1 AAEDGHLRRR
11 IDPVAAARAVGGV
24 RLQRARPLRR
34 LDVGTPYGSHRPGTR
49 RGRHQGARRRASG
62 RARRSGRFGGSRTH
76 GVRRLP
82 RRGGLRFRGVR
93 PAPQDLP
100 RARRGLRPAACRDP
114 HRTAAARARVQRSAR
129 PRGVRA
135 HRSGADQRRRGDRGV
150 RAVCRH
156 RRIRRAA
163 RRRLRRAGHPGS
175 SSARPAR
182 RAARQSAARRLAGP
196 GRTAH
201 RSVEGA
207 RPMTT
212 GDEQSRIE
220 QALTDEVVASFAG
233 APERLRE
240 VMQSLTRH
248 LHAFIREV
256 RLTEDEW
263 RAAIDFLTA
272 VGKITDD
279 KRQEFILL
287 SDVLGASMQTI
298 AVNNE
303 TYRDATEATVFGPF
317 FVADSP
323 FIGQGGDIAGGA
335 PGRPWWVDG
344 AVRDTDGAPVP
355 GARIEVWQA
364 DEDGMYDVQYDDPRV
379 AGRGHLFTDDDGSF
393 RFWCLTPTPYP
404 IPHDGPV
411 GRLLDAVGRSPMR
424 AAHLHF

>member
-1 AAEDGHLRRR
+1 
-11 IDPVAAARAVGGV
+11 
-24 RLQRARPLRR
+24 
-34 LDVGTPYGSHRPGTR
+34 
-49 RGRHQGARRRASG
+49 
-62 RARRSGRFGGSRTH
+62 
-76 GVRRLP
+76 
-82 RRGGLRFRGVR
+82 
-93 PAPQDLP
+93 
-100 RARRGLRPAACRDP
+100 
-114 HRTAAARARVQRSAR
+114 
-129 PRGVRA
+129 
-135 HRSGADQRRRGDRGV
+135 
-150 RAVCRH
+150 
-156 RRIRRAA
+156 
-163 RRRLRRAGHPGS
+163 
-175 SSARPAR
+175 
-182 RAARQSAARRLAGP
+182 
-196 GRTAH
+196 
-201 RSVEGA
+201 
-207 RPMTT
+207 MTT
-212 GDEQSRIE
+212 GDERSRIE

-335 PGRPWWVDG
+335 PGRPCWVEG

-424 AAHLHF
+424 AAHLHFMVTAENLRTLVTHIFVEGDPQLDIGDAVFGVKKSLVKRFDEQPPGTPTPDGRDLGDAPWTRTRFDIVLAPADAG